1 MKKVY
6 VLILLNLLLINL
18 YGQDFKWTNRE
29 GLWAYDYGYGIAT
42 DIAGNVYVAGK
53 YEMNANF
60 SGTILSDY
68 GNHNIYV
75 AQYSPSGI
83 LNWIRTAGGIY
94 GDYAKALYCDG
105 SSVYIAGE
113 IEGYGNSITFENS
126 PVTITCIGDN
136 DMFLAK
142 YDLDGNLLWAVSG
155 GGYYSDKALGIT
167 ADKNG
172 NVYVCG
178 FFTNTAIFSGTTI
191 YGNGNKEI
199 FIAKYDMNGNFIW
212 IRQAGGPGRDEAKAI
227 KCDALGN
234 IYITG
239 MYEDGTQYESFILAS
254 PLDYFNIFLA
264 KYDPDGNLAWVKT
277 AGGNY
282 DDVAWSLTVDD
293 ANKIYIAGEFNAS
306 AYFDTIKLIT
316 TGSANI
322 FVACYEDTG
331 TALWAASAGGPLIDR
346 ARGIGCDG
354 TNLYITG
361 QFSMSANFGSFSLN
375 GTDSSEIFIARLN
388 NEGDFEWATAVGG
401 PPDSVENLS
410 YESGNS
416 IYAEKTGNVYVTGT
430 LLNGGIFGSTAIAP
444 YSRSDVFITKLT
456 AGLGVSVVENNKPEI
471 SIYPNPGSGNFTINL
486 KFPDLH
492 KKQISATNCLGQ
504 LIYKK
509 TVESSSQL
517 NIDLSAYKKGIY
529 FIEIKTEDHAI
540 LREKIFIQ

>member
-1 MKKVY
+1 M
-6 VLILLNLLLINL
+6 ILLNLLLINL
-18 YGQDFKWTNRE
+18 HGQDFKWTNRE
-29 GLWAYDYGYGIAT
+29 GSWAYDYGYGIAT

-68 GNHNIYV
+68 GNHNIYI

-83 LNWIRTAGGIY
+83 LNWIRTAGGTY

-113 IEGYGNSITFENS
+113 IEGYGHSITFENS

-227 KCDALGN
+227 KCDASGN
-234 IYITG
+234 VYITG
-239 MYEDGTQYESFILAS
+239 MYEDGKLYESFTLAS
-254 PLDYFNIFLA
+254 PQDYFNIFLA

-282 DDVAWSLTVDD
+282 DDVAWALTIDD
-293 ANKIYIAGEFNAS
+293 AGKIFIAGEFNAT
-306 AYFDTIKLIT
+306 ATFDTIKLIT

-361 QFSMSANFGSFSLN
+361 QFSMSANFGSFSLI

-401 PPDSVENLS
+401 PPDSVETLS

-416 IYAEKTGNVYVTGT
+416 IYAENTGNVYVTGT
-430 LLNGGIFGSTAIAP
+430 LLNGGIFGSTAITP

-471 SIYPNPGSGNFTINL
+471 SIYPNPGSGKFTINL
-486 KFPDLH
+486 NYPDLH

-540 LREKIFIQ
+540 FREKIFLQ